1 MSHAGYSVKIGRT
14 GYMHSRIAVLLFAL
28 ASSFAAA
35 VLPCAAEDHV
45 KPFYAVTAE
54 ELAGP
59 PGSIIRI
66 EPWDLH
72 TAYWVR
78 AFRILYRST
87 GLEGEPIAVSG
98 AVIIPQFPVP
108 AGGRPIIAWAHPTTG
123 VAVKCAPSLSDDL
136 IDSIPGITDM
146 IPKGYAVVATDYPG
160 LGTLGP
166 HP

>member
-98 AVIIPQFPVP
+98 AVIIPQFPARRARV
-108 AGGRPIIAWAHPTTG
+108 AG
-123 VAVKCAPSLSDDL
+123 
-136 IDSIPGITDM
+136 
-146 IPKGYAVVATDYPG
+146 
-160 LGTLGP
+160 
-166 HP
+166 